1 MDVNQKCGLFP
12 FDMPW
17 RYHICIAKCLYSYR
31 DYLPENLDKTTAT
44 IGTLSIDDERDDNNK
59 LCRERTGSRMSFM
72 VGKFESSDYDL
83 ASFWPVNLFALP
95 KAGKHKK
102 QSFIAT
108 RWCLFTNTYIN
119 QFSGV
124 FSTKIQGQIR
134 WKSNTQ
140 LRWNFFQES
149 GFGGGGGVII
159 RVNLLKFTARRHPAG
174 FHVLDSMW
182 VMSRACA
189 VAFKLPWPLREV
201 VVVVPF
207 VINA

>member
-1 MDVNQKCGLFP
+1 MHALCYFTNTSQVRHQVKCQFFEFKPWNSEVLVIAVLSFWYIIRSLKQRCFGAMDVNQKWGLFP

-17 RYHICIAKCLYSYR
+17 QYHICIAKCLYSYR

-102 QSFIAT
+102 ESFIAT
-108 RWCLFTNTYIN
+108 HWCLFSNTYIN

-124 FSTKIQGQIR
+124 FSTKIQGRIR
-134 WKSNTQ
+134 RKSNTQ

-149 GFGGGGGVII
+149 GFGGGG
-159 RVNLLKFTARRHPAG
+159 
-174 FHVLDSMW
+174 
-182 VMSRACA
+182 
-189 VAFKLPWPLREV
+189 
-201 VVVVPF
+201 
-207 VINA
+207 